1 MNYLQGT
8 YPHTGNEEIIA
19 LVEALKRDIRETDTR
34 TLLLLSKMIP
44 PLETSISF
52 QRSRYT
58 SSEEVSD
65 DDPGVDDNSSGSY
78 PRHTKPKSPRGLQI

>member
-8 YPHTGNEEIIA
+8 YPHTGNEEII
-19 LVEALKRDIRETDTR
+19 IRETDTR

-65 DDPGVDDNSSGSY
+65 DDPGVDDNSSGLY